1 MNSAFQFDDF
11 GTALNTDGN
20 NYDLVERITAGYFMN
35 SIDLGRV
42 RIQTGLRFEAT
53 HEGLL
58 GNKVTDPLSGSTL
71 PTVTPL
77 PVDSSYLDPLPS
89 VQVRFRLPHDAAIRA
104 VYGRGISRPNFSDL
118 PPTFDTQSD
127 AGQKVHVGN
136 PFLKPTHANNYDL
149 LYEQYLKP
157 L

>member
-89 VQVRFRLPHDAAIRA
+89 V
-104 VYGRGISRPNFSDL
+104 
-118 PPTFDTQSD
+118 
-127 AGQKVHVGN
+127 
-136 PFLKPTHANNYDL
+136 L
-149 LYEQYLKP
+149 LYGVPRYWALRCVSLLNRGWSP
-157 L
+157 RLGTPI